1 MAVEELLQSS
11 PLEIADHV
19 HFENEFDF
27 IDFCETNQ
35 IPKKIDLMYRK
46 LKDDLIEA
54 LLVEVNQIR
63 KIIGK
68 KKIIS
73 EIVTRPEASLV
84 DSERSLIS
92 HELGENNWYQFKAN
106 YKKEKLF
113 FLIDNS
119 ASMSFARRLDIARSL
134 AILLSS
140 FHNLPQMKVILFS
153 ESMKEVDLQKVNL
166 AEFLRDYLSIKST
179 GFTDFSKALLQFSHY
194 LKTQGGKGLIISDGV
209 SSVGTKQMKLSFP
222 PGRVHYIKL
231 GSKVT
236 EIDQKLK
243 NSLYQSQGQVLE
255 LKPQV
260 SLLKPLYQI
269 IKRL

>member
-1 MAVEELLQSS
+1 MQST

-19 HFENEFDF
+19 HFESEFDF

-35 IPKKIDLMYRK
+35 VPKKIDLLYRK

-54 LLVEVNQIR
+54 LLIEVSQI
-63 KIIGK
+63 KKMIGK
-68 KKIIS
+68 KKIVS
-73 EIVTRPEASLV
+73 EIVMKPEASLI

-92 HELGENNWYQFKAN
+92 HELGENNWYQFTTH
-106 YKKEKLF
+106 YKKEKIF

-119 ASMSFARRLDIARSL
+119 ASMSFGRRLDIARSL

-153 ESMKEVDLQKVNL
+153 ESLKEVDLDKVNL
-166 AEFLRDYLSIKST
+166 QEFLRDYLSIKST
-179 GFTDFSKALLQFSHY
+179 GFTDFSKALMQFSHY

-209 SSVGTKQMKLSFP
+209 SSVGSKHLKLAFP

-255 LKPQV
+255 LKPQI